1 MSATNASDPPGD
13 TAPIPA
19 VATKEEIGEANAKL
33 LKLQQDLLA
42 LHEKIL
48 GIREK
53 DLYDVRHTVDGL
65 DLRIKVGLIVG
76 TLVIGALGALGFKQ
90 IGDVDKLVATVA
102 AQARSSSTAILQ
114 INAPTTT

>member
-1 MSATNASDPPGD
+1 MSATNASDPSGD

-65 DLRIKVGLIVG
+65 AGAVPGEFRIFGSRG
-76 TLVIGALGALGFKQ
+76 
-90 IGDVDKLVATVA
+90 
-102 AQARSSSTAILQ
+102 
-114 INAPTTT
+114 NAPRCAGPPWPA